1 MYDLREV
8 MFQDEE
14 RMILRGFSFYLEEQ
28 GATYN

>member
-14 RMILRGFSFYLEEQ
+14 RMILHGFSYYFEEK